1 MILRTSLALLLALA
15 GGPAPAQ
22 VEGHAMRPE
31 PAPAV
36 EAAPAEVRALHEALE
51 LPGIVAVMAREG
63 EAYGE
68 DLAATL
74 FPAGE
79 VPASWTEAVA
89 AIYDEARMER
99 EVLAALS
106 RELEGEDV
114 AAMTAFFA
122 SGTGASFAALELAA
136 REAMLDEDVEQAAKE
151 AAAVAVADED
161 PRLDLIRRYAEA
173 NDMIETNVV
182 GALNTNY
189 AYFMGLMDGGATN
202 GGLTESDILAD
213 VRAQEPRIRA
223 DTTEW
228 VYSFLLMAYG
238 PASDEEIEALIAF
251 SETEAGRALN
261 RAVFATFDGV
271 FADISRRLGL
281 ASARFMTTQEL

>member
-1 MILRTSLALLLALA
+1 MTLRTSLALLLALTA
-15 GGPAPAQ
+15 GPALAQAEGGRAEVVLGADAVPAD
-22 VEGHAMRPE
+22 
-31 PAPAV
+31 
-36 EAAPAEVRALHEALE
+36 VRALHDALE
-51 LPGIVAVMAREG
+51 LPGIVAVMAQEG

-74 FPAGE
+74 FPTGE

-89 AIYDEARMER
+89 AIYDEERMQG
-99 EVLAALS
+99 EVLAALA

-114 AAMTAFFA
+114 EAMTAFFA
-122 SGTGASFAALELAA
+122 GGTGASFAALELAA

-161 PRLDLIRRYAEA
+161 PRLDLIRRYADA
-173 NDMIETNVV
+173 NDMIETNVT

-189 AYFMGLMDGGATN
+189 AYFMGLMDGGATA
-202 GGLTESDILAD
+202 GGLTESDVLAD
-213 VRAQEPRIRA
+213 VQSQEPQIRA

-238 PASDEEIEALIAF
+238 PATDEEIEALIAF
-251 SETEAGRALN
+251 SETEEGQALN
-261 RAVFATFDGV
+261 RALFAAFDGV
-271 FADISRRLGL
+271 FADISHRLGL